1 MSGIETGADPDH
13 RNDSRHAGSEI
24 ARSLPGKTALV
35 TGGSLGIGAAI
46 VRRLAREGVH
56 VALHHSRELDERLGY
71 GEAAAGLL
79 DETGAHQARG
89 FAIDADLAAPGA
101 GRQVFEQALQGLG
114 RVDLVFICAS
124 VQKREPFA
132 QLTHDEALRQF
143 HINFWSTIE
152 LLQAAQGPMRAQGYG
167 RIVSLGSINQERPDA
182 DLAIY
187 AALKAAQHNLI
198 RNLAKDWVADG
209 VTLNTVSP
217 GLVHTPRSDW
227 RRVVPG
233 QWEAFERQANP
244 MRRAAKAEEIAELA
258 VTIASDA
265 MSFMTGE
272 NILIDGGA
280 HL

>member
-1 MSGIETGADPDH
+1 MSALDSIPDPASDT
-13 RNDSRHAGSEI
+13 SEFG
-24 ARSLPGKTALV
+24 RTLRGKNALV

-46 VRRLAREGVH
+46 VRRLAREGVNI
-56 VALHHSRELDERLGY
+56 ALHHSRSLDERLGY
-71 GEAAAGLL
+71 GGAASGLL
-79 DETGAHQARG
+79 HAIGTHHAHG
-89 FAIDADLAAPGA
+89 FAIDADLAAIGA
-101 GRQVFEQALQGLG
+101 GRQVFGQALQGLG
-114 RVDLVFICAS
+114 RVDLIFICAS

-132 QLTHDEALRQF
+132 QLSHDEALRQF

-152 LLQAAQGPMRAQGYG
+152 LLQAAQATLRAQRYG

-182 DLAIY
+182 DLAMY

-217 GLVHTPRSDW
+217 GLVQTPRSDW
-227 RRVVPG
+227 RREIPG
-233 QWEAFERQANP
+233 HWDAFQRQANP
-244 MRRAAKAEEIAELA
+244 MRRAAQAEEIAELA
-258 VTIASDA
+258 VNVVSDA